1 MFKIAFINIKNYGIF
16 NFILIIIYEI
26 INILKLKKF
35 DLFYSESKTN
45 SYTEVRN
52 NSKKF
57 NGPYLPTPFY
67 ILNIINRKLK
77 KSNLTGHTFIDFGCG
92 ACRVINYFNDYFKKL
107 IGIDINN
114 QFQNKIISNKQLFIN
129 LDLRK
134 IEKLK
139 KIIQKEKYV
148 LYFYEPF
155 DLNLTKSIIKL
166 FKNNECLIITV
177 NVTKILNKKLKII
190 FSKHFRS
197 IHKNIIIYKNLK

>member
-16 NFILIIIYEI
+16 NFMLIIIYEI

-35 DLFYSESKTN
+35 DLFYDESKTN
-45 SYTEVRN
+45 SYKEVRK
-52 NSKKF
+52 NSKIF

-77 KSNLTGHTFIDFGCG
+77 KTNFTGHIFIDFGCG

-114 QFQNKIISNKQLFIN
+114 QFKNKIISNKQLFIN

-139 KIIQKEKYV
+139 KIIKKEKYV

>member
-77 KSNLTGHTFIDFGCG
+77 KSNFE
-92 ACRVINYFNDYFKKL
+92 FKLAIKA
-107 IGIDINN
+107 
-114 QFQNKIISNKQLFIN
+114 KIKMREI
-129 LDLRK
+129 K
-134 IEKLK
+134 ILKIFDLK
-139 KIIQKEKYV
+139 KFVIY
-148 LYFYEPF
+148 
-155 DLNLTKSIIKL
+155 L
-166 FKNNECLIITV
+166 F
-177 NVTKILNKKLKII
+177 
-190 FSKHFRS
+190 F
-197 IHKNIIIYKNLK
+197 